1 MFSLPKPLG
10 ATVIF
15 NLSASTE
22 VVGRAAY
29 RKTLVTGQSA
39 KLICAYVYADAGD
52 YVLLSPA
59 CASWDQFKS
68 YEQRGE
74 LFKEYVRAL

>member
-1 MFSLPKPLG
+1 MERY
-10 ATVIF
+10 
-15 NLSASTE
+15 ASWFDRRYE
-22 VVGRAAY
+22 REDRKSGKKRRIQRHYHGRQLKRSRTDLHDKAN
-29 RKTLVTGQSA
+29 
-39 KLICAYVYADAGD
+39 AGD
-52 YVLLSPA
+52 AVLLSPA